1 MRRRNKVFFAFSV
14 AVLIGTLLLVGTAAW
29 FLWRESIRAE
39 ERAVEDLARQL
50 GKQTEAII
58 VEARRLLQRLDKQD
72 VVPCSDGHL
81 GMMDRA
87 AFRHSHILAIGYWEA
102 AERLCGA
109 GFSQAIQLKPPQ
121 ADRIYDNG
129 LVAWWPGEQTR
140 VGDME
145 LFLMRHG
152 RYDVAIDPGQ
162 LLQATPARG
171 RRIGLWVEGRRMAA
185 VPWKAELP
193 LPDSMPHGLSVDHA
207 EGRIVSRFS
216 LGTVLPIDVVVV
228 EPIGHFW
235 NRYWYV
241 ASGAGGIVVL
251 LTAFWIYAV
260 SRFTRRRLGLA
271 AELRESLARGQIE
284 ACYQPIVELESGR
297 CVGAE
302 VLARWHREDGEA
314 VNTETLVAVAE
325 DAGLVPR
332 ITLAM
337 LDAALRDL
345 GPLLR
350 SDREIRINLNL
361 APEDLE
367 SPAFSEALARR
378 IRQAKV
384 VAQSIKLEITE
395 RALLNSKATRRIIS
409 ELRSRGHDIAIDDF
423 GTGYSSLS
431 YLESFE
437 LDTLKIDKSFVD
449 AIGTEAVTSNV
460 VYHVI
465 ELAKG
470 LQLETV
476 AEGVETEEQAAWL
489 YAQGVRYVQGYL
501 FSRPLSARRFR
512 EFLHSRGKPRLRP
525 VRAAEARS

>member
-1 MRRRNKVFFAFSV
+1 MRRRNKVFFGFSA
-14 AVLIGTLLLVGTAAW
+14 AVLIGSLLLIGTAAW

-39 ERAVEDLARQL
+39 ERAVEDLARQA
-50 GKQTEAII
+50 GQRTEAII
-58 VEARRLLQRLDKQD
+58 VEARQLLQSLNERS
-72 VVPCSDGHL
+72 VIPCSDTHL
-81 GMMDRA
+81 GIMDRA
-87 AFRHSHILAIGYWEA
+87 AFNHAHILAIGYWQA

-109 GFSQAIQLKPPQ
+109 GFSQAIQLKPPR

-129 LVAWWPGEQTR
+129 LIAWWPGEQTR
-140 VGDME
+140 VGGME

-152 RYDVAIDPGQ
+152 RYDVAIDPAQ

-185 VPWKAELP
+185 APWEADLPVPESIP
-193 LPDSMPHGLSVDHA
+193 EGLGVDHA
-207 EGRIVSRFS
+207 TGQIVSRFS

-228 EPIGHFW
+228 EPVGLFW
-235 NRYWYV
+235 DRYWYA
-241 ASGAGGIVVL
+241 ASAAGGLVL
-251 LTAFWIYAV
+251 LLIAFWVYGV
-260 SRFTRRRLGLA
+260 FRFTRRRLGLA
-271 AELRESLARGQIE
+271 AELRESLAQGQIE
-284 ACYQPIVELESGR
+284 ARYQPIIELESGR
-297 CVGAE
+297 CIGAE
-302 VLARWHREDGEA
+302 VLARWHRDDGEQ
-314 VNTETLVAVAE
+314 VNTETLVSVAE
-325 DAGLVPR
+325 HAGLVPR

-337 LDAALRDL
+337 LDASLRDL

-350 SDREIRINLNL
+350 SNREIRINLNL

-367 SPAFSEALARR
+367 SPSFSEALDQR
-378 IRQAKV
+378 IRQAKLP
-384 VAQSIKLEITE
+384 AHSIKLEITE
-395 RALLNSKATRRIIS
+395 RALLNSETTRRIIS

-449 AIGTEAVTSNV
+449 AIGTDAVTSNV
-460 VYHVI
+460 IYHVI

-489 YAQGVRYVQGYL
+489 HGQGVRYAQGYI
-501 FSRPLSARRFR
+501 FSRPLTAGRFR
-512 EFLHSRGKPRLRP
+512 EFLRTHGKPRLRA
-525 VRAAEARS
+525 VHAAGNQS